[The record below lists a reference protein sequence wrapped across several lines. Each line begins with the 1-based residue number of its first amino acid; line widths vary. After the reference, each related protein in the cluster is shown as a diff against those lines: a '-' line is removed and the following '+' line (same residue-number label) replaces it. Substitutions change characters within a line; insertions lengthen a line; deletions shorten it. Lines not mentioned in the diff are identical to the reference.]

1 MCRKLTHETR
11 VQAEIHTIN
20 EDTADDV
27 RSWQANAQSVQDDI
41 IRSKT
46 LANEIL
52 KQSEA
57 PAKPEKSVDEIEG
70 KAAFLVHELNYNQ
83 QVLETLRGV
92 KKVNQ
97 ILDQVEQARGERRIL
112 DALRL
117 LEGIIIPPG
126 LAPFTR
132 SAAYH
137 SQNRQRRSPL

>member
-1 MCRKLTHETR
+1 M
-11 VQAEIHTIN
+11 
-20 EDTADDV
+20 

-52 KQSEA
+52 KHSEA

-97 ILDQVEQARGERRIL
+97 ILDQVEQARSERRIL

-117 LEGIIIPPG
+117 LEGIILPQ
-126 LAPFTR
+126 LAPSKR

-137 SQNRQRRSPL
+137 FQNRQRRSAL

>member
-97 ILDQVEQARGERRIL
+97 ILDQVEEARGERRIL

-117 LEGIIIPPG
+117 LEGIIILPE

-137 SQNRQRRSPL
+137 SQNRQQRSPL